1 MKCSLAPDRRGTGFL
16 KQFEGSWSV
25 ENTSEGVLIEH
36 TLMVKPK
43 LTPPYA
49 SKIFVQ
55 QVEQILE
62 DVVNEIETWNGVVY
76 GKPPHRQGVDASII

>member
-1 MKCSLAPDRRGTGFL
+1 
-16 KQFEGSWSV
+16 
-25 ENTSEGVLIEH
+25 
-36 TLMVKPK
+36 MVKPK

>member
-1 MKCSLAPDRRGTGFL
+1 
-16 KQFEGSWSV
+16 
-25 ENTSEGVLIEH
+25 
-36 TLMVKPK
+36 MVKPK

-62 DVVNEIETWNGVVY
+62 DVLNEIETWNGAAY
-76 GKPPHRQGVDASII
+76 DEPPHRQTVDVSIV